1 MGAHW
6 RPRAARP
13 GGSFLAG
20 RRRRGYKIA
29 MAHSELPR
37 DELAAALEA
46 RRELGPDAERAVID
60 SFLRRVEATID
71 ERVDQRLAARGK
83 AQPPSG
89 APRGT
94 IPLALGS
101 MGIGIAVTG
110 ASSGLDQGGML
121 VAIVAWIAIAVINI
135 VHITR

>member
-1 MGAHW
+1 MFM
-6 RPRAARP
+6 AAP
-13 GGSFLAG
+13 
-20 RRRRGYKIA
+20 
-29 MAHSELPR
+29 EVPR
-37 DELAAALEA
+37 DELSAAVEA

-60 SFLRRVEATID
+60 SFLARVEATID
-71 ERVDQRLAARGK
+71 ERVDQRLAARTPRP
-83 AQPPSG
+83 AQQSG
-89 APRGT
+89 PPRGA

-110 ASSGLDQGGML
+110 ASSGLDEGGML